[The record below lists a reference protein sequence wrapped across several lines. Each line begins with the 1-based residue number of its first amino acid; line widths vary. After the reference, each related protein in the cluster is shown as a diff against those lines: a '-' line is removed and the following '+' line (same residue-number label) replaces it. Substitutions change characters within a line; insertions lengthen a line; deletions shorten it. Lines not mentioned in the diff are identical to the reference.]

1 MVQDFLHI
9 NPTALYRE
17 VCMKNRKIKSI
28 FKWLTNRHK
37 YVKILEKYVKGVE
50 KNMNKEELL
59 NLVESLNM
67 PRDEYYILGGGSL
80 VMFGIKDK
88 TADLDLCVSEEL
100 FARLKEEYN
109 LDEKDKNECG
119 FYHISDIIEVI
130 PNPKDEFTCEEIE
143 GYQVEE
149 LKRILE
155 FKKKRNAPK
164 DQPYIEKITK
174 YLEEHKN

>member
-1 MVQDFLHI
+1 ML
-9 NPTALYRE
+9 
-17 VCMKNRKIKSI
+17 
-28 FKWLTNRHK
+28 
-37 YVKILEKYVKGVE
+37 KYVKGVE

-119 FYHISDIIEVI
+119 FYHISDIIEII